1 MADVLT
7 QEQRRFNMSRIRGA
21 NTKPEL
27 AVRSALHGMG
37 YRFRLHDRKL
47 PGRPDIVL
55 RRHRTVIFVN
65 GCFWHGHGCRFSKM
79 PATRSDFWGSKIA
92 RTKMRD
98 STVVEQ
104 LLSLGWNVV
113 IVWECA
119 VRGRRAETRQKTWK
133 AMVKSLTRR
142 RPTVTEIGES
152 I

>member
-37 YRFRLHDRKL
+37 FRFRLHDRKL

-55 RRHRTVIFVN
+55 RRHRTIIFVN

-79 PATRSDFWGSKIA
+79 PATRSDFWGEKIA
-92 RTKMRD
+92 RTKARD
-98 STVVEQ
+98 GTIVEQ
-104 LLSLGWNVV
+104 LLSLGWNVIV
-113 IVWECA
+113 VWECA
-119 VRGRRAETRQKTWK
+119 IRDRRTDVRHKTWK
-133 AMVKSLTRR
+133 AIVKSLTRR
-142 RPTVTEIGES
+142 RPTVTEIGLA
-152 I
+152 